1 MRQFL
6 RRKEKNMKK
15 IFLIILLI
23 FMTGLTCFA
32 SETEDSK
39 LFTVTLKITNI
50 KSSKGTII
58 CSLHDSEKSFS
69 KRLPYKTL
77 SFKSEEPATSCKLTL
92 AAGEYVLSIFHDTN
106 SNGVLDSN
114 LIGIPKEPFGF
125 TNYDG
130 KTPPGNFKKHKI
142 KIAEDC
148 DVVIPLVSF

>member
-1 MRQFL
+1 
-6 RRKEKNMKK
+6 MKK

-23 FMTGLTCFA
+23 FMTGLTGFA
-32 SETEDSK
+32 SEAEDPK
-39 LFTVTLKITNI
+39 LFTITLKITNI

-69 KRLPYKTL
+69 SRHPYKTL
-77 SFKSEEPATSCKLTL
+77 SFNAEEPSISCKLVL
-92 AAGEYVLSIFHDTN
+92 AAGEYVFSIFHDVN
-106 SNGVLDSN
+106 SDEELNSN

-130 KTPPGNFKKHKI
+130 KSPPGNFKKHKI

-148 DVVIPLVSF
+148 EVVIPLVSL